1 MGFFSCSKD
10 RMRGSFFD
18 KSKKLDELVAYR
30 THLRIY
36 YKYQKKLMK
45 GE

>member
-1 MGFFSCSKD
+1 MVFFNCNKD

-18 KSKKLDELVAYR
+18 KSKKLDEVVAYR
-30 THLRIY
+30 THLCIY